1 MGRTMSRNVSLR
13 AASILW
19 LATGPVSVWAD
30 ALSEPPERWQDIL
43 VPVAE
48 VDISGAERLMQQAIA
63 EARAEIA
70 GLLISP
76 DVDHASIAG
85 AYGRLGALFLL
96 LEVEAQADAC
106 FRTAG
111 KLEPEEFR
119 WPYYAG
125 HLAMVA
131 GNTERALA
139 YLESARELD
148 PDYPTL
154 YLRLGKVH
162 LDRSELAEA
171 RAFFEK
177 IADTV
182 GLVAAANYYLGQ
194 VANLERRHEDAIFHL
209 KKTLETDPSATEA
222 HYPLAQAYRALGK
235 NDLAHEHLN
244 RFVAKTPEA
253 KDPLLEKLQ
262 GAVERSLPAF
272 RKGLH
277 ATRQG
282 DYEKA
287 AERFA
292 EGLAIDPGNVPAR
305 VSYARAL
312 YLSGRAD
319 EAGAELERA
328 LEAKPD
334 QLLARFLQGVL
345 LQQQE
350 KPDQA
355 ADRYRRSLGIDPG
368 FAGALFYLANLDFKA
383 GRYSEAATG
392 YSKALAADREIP
404 PARLLE
410 LIARRRAGEAE
421 ADIAERLAELCAQY
435 PEDPILRY
443 ALSRLLA
450 AAADPAVRA
459 PKQALQ
465 IASRLSLVQPIP
477 PHQRALALAQAASG
491 QFQEAVRTQQ
501 QAIAM
506 AAWVMAPPAELEA
519 MNRELTSYVE
529 GEMPA
534 EPWPEGDTLLSPPPF
549 DPVAPFRDY
558 PAAVPY

>member
-1 MGRTMSRNVSLR
+1 MTRYVTLR
-13 AASILW
+13 AAPILL
-19 LATGPVSVWAD
+19 LAAGSVQVWAD
-30 ALSEPPERWQDIL
+30 ALSEPPERWRDTL

-63 EARAEIA
+63 EARVEIA
-70 GLLISP
+70 GLLDSP
-76 DVDHASIAG
+76 DADPASLAG

-96 LEVEAQADAC
+96 VEVEAQADAC

-111 KLEPEEFR
+111 ALEPKEFR

-139 YLESARELD
+139 YFQTAKELD

-154 YLRLGKVH
+154 YLRLGKVL
-162 LDRSELAEA
+162 LDRNELVEA
-171 RAFFEK
+171 RTALER

-194 VANLERRHEDAIFHL
+194 IANLERRHEDAINH
-209 KKTLETDPSATEA
+209 LETTLDTDPNATEA

-235 NDLAHEHLN
+235 NEPAREHLS

-253 KDPLLEKLQ
+253 KDPLLEQLQ
-262 GAVERSLPAF
+262 GASKRSLPAF
-272 RKGLH
+272 HKGIH
-277 ATRQG
+277 AIRQG
-282 DYEKA
+282 DYATA
-287 AERFA
+287 AKRFA
-292 EGLAIDPGNVPAR
+292 EGLAIDPDNVPAR

-312 YLSGRAD
+312 YLSGSAD
-319 EAGAELERA
+319 QAQEELSRA
-328 LEAKPD
+328 LAAKPD
-334 QLLARFLQGVL
+334 QLLASFLQGVL
-345 LQQQE
+345 LQQQG
-350 KPDQA
+350 KPEQA
-355 ADRYRRSLGIDPG
+355 AKHYRRSLAIDPG
-368 FAGALFYLANLDFKA
+368 FAGALFYLANLDFNA
-383 GRYSEAATG
+383 GRYSEAAVG
-392 YSKALAADREIP
+392 YAKALAADREIP

-410 LIARRRAGEAE
+410 LIARLRAGEAE
-421 ADIAERLAELCAQY
+421 ADIAKRLTELATQY
-435 PEDPILRY
+435 PQDPMLRY

-450 AAADPAVRA
+450 AATDTTLRTPE
-459 PKQALQ
+459 QALQ
-465 IASRLSLVQPIP
+465 IASQLSLLQPIP

-491 QFQEAVRTQQ
+491 QLEEAARTQQ

-506 AAWVMAPPAELEA
+506 AAWMAPPAQLAVMHDELASYEK
-519 MNRELTSYVE
+519 RET
-529 GEMPA
+529 PA
-534 EPWPEGDTLLSPPPF
+534 SAWPEGDLLLSPPPF